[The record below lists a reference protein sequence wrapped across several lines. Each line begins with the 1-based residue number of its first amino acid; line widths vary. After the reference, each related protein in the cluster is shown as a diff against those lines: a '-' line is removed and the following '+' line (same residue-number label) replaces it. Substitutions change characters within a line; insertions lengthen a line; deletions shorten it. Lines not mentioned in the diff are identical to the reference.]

1 MAISIQIIN
10 RANAR
15 IVSTVVDAKL
25 VPPVDF
31 DTEYMLV
38 VQDGQQPKMLF
49 DEDSYLGWCASAERA
64 AAWAKKLSPKTA
76 VPTSQVYLYRL
87 VDKAGKVLMQGDT
100 PYDVLPCFSMEE
112 EVHIGHTAPYS
123 RITSFVEWAGHLTA
137 AGISYTKQPFRR
149 LEWRYDGKDHYLS
162 GYVCVPD
169 LCSIFRKI
177 SLGLS
182 SIVTLRDTRSGCE
195 VASAENLR
203 EFELLVKAFLLP
215 ELPAMHTSRA
225 VWPTYLLGRR
235 EGDRIHVL
243 SVANQLQDL
252 PIRRIGSE
260 CYYTTFACVRPGM
273 KYKDGVGRNK
283 ITPVDLKREP
293 LHTQPHGP
301 SLRIEEYRA
310 EDPARPYQVFTGHTK
325 QTICL
330 GVGARFAVCIERLTS
345 RGLFEITGL
354 AAASQ
359 AQVAALLSSSTP
371 ELLYMVSSGLEPDD
385 VERAIGISPDVFL
398 DGVRMDSLEKGEMRK
413 ALWRVTDCACTR
425 LFWVEVFCRRV
436 QFLDPVA
443 IGDFLVS
450 IGLPQGL
457 SKDIKEV
464 PQKET
469 SMVSGL
475 YQVFNK
481 AGVAIQNCSSGRAL
495 APCFSEGDYVE
506 FISGPKTYRM
516 YNDDEFVK
524 CLGYAPQPARLEI
537 EINGRVEVFH
547 EVNSRAAQRIRRAVQ
562 AESPSIRIRDI
573 RAHELHKL
581 DGVDAAI
588 RVLDD
593 LKARYRSIDAQS
605 AKDAEAQKVRL
616 TKLNLNMFTTPA
628 ESTSEVEKRRIMT
641 PEEVA
646 LMDVT
651 RPAYYQDFMMG
662 LQWLEA
668 MQYRPEFRE
677 DPKAFL
683 LAVKLQAMKYM
694 DRLGGKD
701 NIARELKKAS
711 WYIDF
716 MTAFVVN
723 DYKPIRVADIPALLK
738 KAK

>member
-1 MAISIQIIN
+1 
-10 RANAR
+10 
-15 IVSTVVDAKL
+15 
-25 VPPVDF
+25 
-31 DTEYMLV
+31 
-38 VQDGQQPKMLF
+38 
-49 DEDSYLGWCASAERA
+49 
-64 AAWAKKLSPKTA
+64 
-76 VPTSQVYLYRL
+76 
-87 VDKAGKVLMQGDT
+87 
-100 PYDVLPCFSMEE
+100 
-112 EVHIGHTAPYS
+112 
-123 RITSFVEWAGHLTA
+123 
-137 AGISYTKQPFRR
+137 
-149 LEWRYDGKDHYLS
+149 
-162 GYVCVPD
+162 
-169 LCSIFRKI
+169 
-177 SLGLS
+177 
-182 SIVTLRDTRSGCE
+182 
-195 VASAENLR
+195 
-203 EFELLVKAFLLP
+203 
-215 ELPAMHTSRA
+215 
-225 VWPTYLLGRR
+225 
-235 EGDRIHVL
+235 
-243 SVANQLQDL
+243 
-252 PIRRIGSE
+252 
-260 CYYTTFACVRPGM
+260 
-273 KYKDGVGRNK
+273 
-283 ITPVDLKREP
+283 
-293 LHTQPHGP
+293 
-301 SLRIEEYRA
+301 
-310 EDPARPYQVFTGHTK
+310 
-325 QTICL
+325 
-330 GVGARFAVCIERLTS
+330 
-345 RGLFEITGL
+345 
-354 AAASQ
+354 
-359 AQVAALLSSSTP
+359 
-371 ELLYMVSSGLEPDD
+371 MVSSGLEPDD
-385 VERAIGISPDVFL
+385 VERAIGMPPGVFL
-398 DGVRMDSLEKGEMRK
+398 DGTRMDSLEKGEVQK
-413 ALWRVTDCACTR
+413 ALSRVLGCACTR
-425 LFWVEVFCRRV
+425 LFWVEVFGRRV
-436 QFLDPVA
+436 HFLDPVA
-443 IGDFLVS
+443 MGDFLSS
-450 IGLPQGL
+450 IGLLQDFGEE
-457 SKDIKEV
+457 IKEV
-464 PQKET
+464 PQEET

-506 FISGPKTYRM
+506 FISGTKTYRM

-573 RAHELHKL
+573 RAHELHKP

-593 LKARYRSIDAQS
+593 LKARYKSIDAQS

-616 TKLNLNMFTTPA
+616 TELNLNMFTPPA
-628 ESTSEVEKRRIMT
+628 ESTSEVEKRRIMTPAESTGGVEKRRIMT